1 MIRTTLDGLV
11 YYQSEKL
18 LKLNVEHGFYT
29 RFGGQSLAPFDSL
42 NVKYEIGDDN
52 ESVASNRKKI
62 MQTLGVDKQ
71 YFAKL
76 THGNEVKIV
85 NNNLEQTEINN
96 VDALITSES
105 KLALGLSVADCLP
118 IIISDGII
126 LGIIH
131 AGWRGTV
138 LQIADKIVK
147 RMLDMGL
154 DENKA
159 VAAFGPCICKNHF
172 ETEGEAA
179 ISLSNLAGD
188 DYKGDKYFADLIEL
202 NKQQLVKNGITNF
215 DILGQ
220 CSIESG
226 DWFSYRQ
233 SNGKTG
239 RNMAVAVI
247 L

>member
-96 VDALITSES
+96 VDALIT
-105 KLALGLSVADCLP
+105 
-118 IIISDGII
+118 
-126 LGIIH
+126 
-131 AGWRGTV
+131 
-138 LQIADKIVK
+138 
-147 RMLDMGL
+147 
-154 DENKA
+154 
-159 VAAFGPCICKNHF
+159 
-172 ETEGEAA
+172 
-179 ISLSNLAGD
+179 
-188 DYKGDKYFADLIEL
+188 
-202 NKQQLVKNGITNF
+202 
-215 DILGQ
+215 
-220 CSIESG
+220 
-226 DWFSYRQ
+226 
-233 SNGKTG
+233 
-239 RNMAVAVI
+239 
-247 L
+247 